1 MAMNDCFTDR
11 QCDDEAARLL
21 PWYVTVRLN
30 AQDAQR
36 VTRHLERCAIC
47 REDVSRE
54 RALRAL
60 LKSDSALEYAPQP
73 GLAKMLARI
82 GELER
87 EAPRAAPSAV
97 SRTPVRARRLRAVHW
112 LAAAALVQ
120 TFALG
125 ALGTWSLHH
134 SAQLKQEP
142 RYATMSSAAVP
153 VAPGS
158 RIRVVFSPSM
168 SLGALQALLAQ
179 HALTLVRGPSDAGAY
194 TLAFTDSRLAA
205 ERLNPT
211 VAALRRDARVM
222 FAEPAVLD
230 EGGGW

>member
-1 MAMNDCFTDR
+1 MNDCSTDAR
-11 QCDDEAARLL
+11 CDDEAARLL
-21 PWYVTVRLN
+21 PWYVTARLSTK
-30 AQDAQR
+30 DTQR
-36 VTRHLERCAIC
+36 VTSHLERCAIC
-47 REDVSRE
+47 REDVTQE

-60 LKSDSALEYAPQP
+60 LRSDSVLEYAPQP
-73 GLAKMLARI
+73 GLAKTLARI

-87 EAPRAAPSAV
+87 EAPPAASSAQH
-97 SRTPVRARRLRAVHW
+97 RIPVRSHRFGAVHW

-120 TFALG
+120 AFALG
-125 ALGTWSLHH
+125 AMGTSLLHH
-134 SAQLKQEP
+134 SSQPEHEP
-142 RYATMSSAAVP
+142 RYATLSSAAAP

-179 HALTLVRGPSDAGAY
+179 YSLTLVRGPSEAGAY
-194 TLAFTDSRLAA
+194 TVAFTDSRAAA

>member
-1 MAMNDCFTDR
+1 
-11 QCDDEAARLL
+11 
-21 PWYVTVRLN
+21 
-30 AQDAQR
+30 
-36 VTRHLERCAIC
+36 
-47 REDVSRE
+47 
-54 RALRAL
+54 
-60 LKSDSALEYAPQP
+60 
-73 GLAKMLARI
+73 MLARI

>member
-1 MAMNDCFTDR
+1 MDDSCTDR
-11 QCDDEAARLL
+11 RCDDEVARLL
-21 PWYVTVRLN
+21 PWYVSARLN
-30 AQDAQR
+30 AEDSQR

-47 REDVSRE
+47 RDDVTQE

-73 GLAKMLARI
+73 GLAKLLARI
-82 GELER
+82 GELKR
-87 EAPRAAPSAV
+87 EAPLAAPSAV
-97 SRTPVRARRLRAVHW
+97 RRAPVRAHRFGAVHW
-112 LAAAALVQ
+112 FAAATLVQ
-120 TFALG
+120 AI
-125 ALGTWSLHH
+125 ALGTMGTSLLHR
-134 SAQLKQEP
+134 SAQLERQP
-142 RYATMSSAAVP
+142 RYTTMSSAAAP

-168 SLGALQALLAQ
+168 SLGALQALLA
-179 HALTLVRGPSDAGAY
+179 HYALTLVRGPSDAGAY
-194 TLAFTDSRLAA
+194 TLAFTDSRAAA

-211 VAALRRDARVM
+211 VVALRRDARVM

>member
-1 MAMNDCFTDR
+1 MDDCSTDR

-21 PWYVTVRLN
+21 PWYVTERLS
-30 AQDAQR
+30 AEDAQR
-36 VTRHLERCAIC
+36 VTRHLERCPIC
-47 REDVSRE
+47 RDDVTQE

-60 LKSDSALEYAPQP
+60 LRSDSALEYAPQP
-73 GLAKMLARI
+73 GLAKMLGRI

-87 EAPRAAPSAV
+87 EAPSAAPNAQH
-97 SRTPVRARRLRAVHW
+97 RTPARAHRFSAVHW

-120 TFALG
+120 AFALG
-125 ALGTWSLHH
+125 AMGTALLHH
-134 SAQLKQEP
+134 SAQLEHEP
-142 RYATMSSAAVP
+142 RYTTMSSAATP

-158 RIRVVFSPSM
+158 RVRVVFSPSM

-179 HALTLVRGPSDAGAY
+179 YSLTLVHGPSDAGAY
-194 TLAFTDSRLAA
+194 TVAFTDSRAAA

-211 VAALRRDARVM
+211 VAALRKDARVM

>member
-1 MAMNDCFTDR
+1 MHDCSTDR
-11 QCDDEAARLL
+11 RCDDEAMRLL
-21 PWYVTVRLN
+21 PWYVTARLN
-30 AQDAQR
+30 AEDTRR

-47 REDVSRE
+47 REDVTQE

-60 LKSDSALEYAPQP
+60 LKSASSLEYAPQP
-73 GLAKMLARI
+73 GLAKTLARI
-82 GELER
+82 GQLER
-87 EAPRAAPSAV
+87 EAPLAAPSAV
-97 SRTPVRARRLRAVHW
+97 RHAPVRTHRFGAAHW

-120 TFALG
+120 AVALG
-125 ALGTWSLHH
+125 AMGTSLLHH
-134 SAQLKQEP
+134 SAQREREP
-142 RYATMSSAAVP
+142 RYTTMSSAAAP

-168 SLGALQALLAQ
+168 SLGALQTLLAQ
-179 HALTLVRGPSDAGAY
+179 YALTLVRGPSDAGAY
-194 TLAFTDSRLAA
+194 TVAFTDSRAAA

>member
-1 MAMNDCFTDR
+1 MIDCSTDR

-21 PWYVTVRLN
+21 PWYVNERLN
-30 AQDAQR
+30 AEDTRR

-47 REDVSRE
+47 RDDMTRE

-73 GLAKMLARI
+73 GLAKTLARI
-82 GELER
+82 AELDR
-87 EAPRAAPSAV
+87 EAPPAPSTER
-97 SRTPVRARRLRAVHW
+97 RTPQRPRRFGAVHW

-120 TFALG
+120 AFALG
-125 ALGTWSLHH
+125 AMGTALLHH
-134 SAQLKQEP
+134 SAQLQEP
-142 RYATMSSAAVP
+142 RYTTMSSATAP

-168 SLGALQALLAQ
+168 SLGALQALLAEY
-179 HALTLVRGPSDAGAY
+179 ALTIVRGPSDAGTY
-194 TLAFTDSRLAA
+194 TLAFTDSRAA
-205 ERLNPT
+205 AQRLNPII
-211 VAALRRDARVM
+211 AALRRDPHVM
-222 FAEPAVLD
+222 FAEPAVRD